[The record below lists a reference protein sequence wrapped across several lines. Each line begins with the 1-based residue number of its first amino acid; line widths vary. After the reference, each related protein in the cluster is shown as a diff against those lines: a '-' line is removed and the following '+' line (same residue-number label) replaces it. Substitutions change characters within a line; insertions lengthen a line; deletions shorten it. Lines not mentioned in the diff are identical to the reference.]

1 MPWATT
7 HNFIGADLKN
17 LAQAVQRVVPDFHPM
32 GAEGMAAMGTME
44 HPMPDNTLPMMT
56 GFGQFGPIE
65 MGGMFTLMKVRE
77 GLGANDYGDPG
88 PYRHPE
94 RTVAHEIEAPAEEP
108 VHRSAGWEQPPRR
121 PRGRVPNHIAE
132 ETAEDK

>member
-1 MPWATT
+1 
-7 HNFIGADLKN
+7 
-17 LAQAVQRVVPDFHPM
+17 
-32 GAEGMAAMGTME
+32 MAAMGTME

-94 RTVAHEIEAPAEEP
+94 GTVAREVEAPAEQP
-108 VHRSAGWEQPPRR
+108 VHRSEGPALHGRLGTAGASAAR
-121 PRGRVPNHIAE
+121 
-132 ETAEDK
+132 TASEAHR